1 MCRLAYIPGGAK
13 VGYRPMVELFTKLE
27 KSCGGDG
34 NGYVAVS
41 PEHQIVSNKGLKLT
55 PSQIVKQ
62 TYKLIRN
69 GWSVYFHTR
78 KVSVGWLDDDQCHPF
93 EIRGKMFHGW
103 MCHNGTWFDG
113 GVMAK
118 YFGCGSDTAAFA
130 RLIGQMG
137 LKKLKEIKLFPSS
150 GVFLLYGSNP
160 KAVPLHRVLNISGDL
175 EYCPKTGVWASEFD
189 QTWEHWSD
197 TYYVDAGRHML
208 DKAPPKRTKLV
219 GYYTGGQSCSWSTTT
234 TTETKKP
241 TKPRFEQ
248 YGSDVESNLWTKYDE
263 KDDDFTT
270 GYTVVDRNLL
280 S

>member
-13 VGYRPMVELFTKLE
+13 VGYQNMISLYSSLE

-41 PEHQIVSNKGLKLT
+41 QEGQILSNKGLKLT
-55 PSQIVKQ
+55 PAQIVKQ
-62 TYKLIRN
+62 TYKLVRD

-103 MCHNGTWFDG
+103 LCHNGTWFDG

-130 RLIGQMG
+130 RLIGQFG
-137 LKKLKEIKLFPSS
+137 LKKLKEIKLFPTS
-150 GVFLLYGSNP
+150 GVFLLYGASP
-160 KAVPLHRVLNISGDL
+160 KNVGLHRVLNISGDL
-175 EYCPKTGVWASEFD
+175 EYCPVTGVWASEFG
-189 QTWEHWSD
+189 QEWKHWD
-197 TYYVDAGRHML
+197 TTYHVATGRHML
-208 DKAPPKRTKLV
+208 DKAPPKRTASTV
-219 GYYTGGQSCSWSTTT
+219 GYYTGGKSCTWEPSPQS
-234 TTETKKP
+234 KP
-241 TKPRFEQ
+241 TQPRFNQ
-248 YGSDVESNLWTKYDE
+248 YGSDVDSNLWSKYDE
-263 KDDDFTT
+263 KDDDFGT